1 MASHPTIGVEEE
13 FLLADPATGEP
24 VAVNK
29 AVADHAAK
37 HGVKLQLELT
47 SCQVETTTDVT
58 SSSSELRTGLAK
70 LRRIAAEAAE
80 ANDAQLLAV
89 ALPPAVPH
97 EFPITDT
104 PRYRRIADVYG
115 MIAHEQGICGCH
127 VHVAVP
133 SREAAIRVSNR
144 LRPWLHLLLALTANS
159 AVYRNADTGYAS
171 FRSVLWTRLPGS
183 GPPPYFDSID
193 EYDAVVRMLRHA
205 GAVLDDGMIY
215 WDVRP
220 SANFPT
226 VEVRVADVP
235 ATVAETVLLATLIR
249 ASVMT
254 ALEAERNA
262 EGTPRIA
269 PHALRAAYWKSA
281 RDGLDGDAID
291 LAALA
296 AGLVLGLAGEAV
308 RLWASGHIEKT
319 KALATGGPYA
329 HTRNPLYLGSVV
341 MAAGVAVAAASPWV
355 AGAVAAYLLA
365 FYPSVIREEARFL
378 AGRFPGEYAAW
389 AASVPL
395 FLPRL
400 RPAGP
405 RRTTFSWARVRVNR
419 EWRTAFALPGALLI
433 LALRGRWPALP

>member
-291 LAALA
+291 LAESHAAAPARVLL
-296 AGLVLGLAGEAV
+296 AGLVDHV
-308 RLWASGHIEKT
+308 
-319 KALATGGPYA
+319 
-329 HTRNPLYLGSVV
+329 
-341 MAAGVAVAAASPWV
+341 
-355 AGAVAAYLLA
+355 
-365 FYPSVIREEARFL
+365 
-378 AGRFPGEYAAW
+378 
-389 AASVPL
+389 
-395 FLPRL
+395 
-400 RPAGP
+400 RPALEALGDYDMVRSELARIVEHGNGAMRQ
-405 RRTTFSWARVRVNR
+405 RRAFQRRGEVADVIA
-419 EWRTAFALPGALLI
+419 EAATATLSDA
-433 LALRGRWPALP
+433 